1 MRGALLALAAAA
13 VLLGAAPAPPSN
25 PPPLVVERTGQGKA
39 EIVPV
44 RTLDGYDYLAARD
57 LARLVGASLH
67 WRSDVRKLVV
77 RTVHHDLKF
86 VVDSRW
92 VVLDEGETFQ
102 LDAPVRQVEGEAW
115 IPVSAFETIL
125 SGRFVPQARLARGRL
140 LLVADEPDAGPP
152 KLTVEGPITRLEL
165 PSQRPI
171 EAGLVSA
178 RTSRFTIHLPG
189 AHLTPLPGDTLVGQ
203 GLVTRAAF
211 RREPGDLWIELA
223 LAGAAEGYRLRTLSD
238 PERLQLEISRA
249 PIPTGFVPL
258 VAELAPGVPR
268 PVRVLVIDPG
278 HGGADSGYVVSP
290 GIREKDLTLT
300 LARTLKDELARRL
313 PGTLVLLTRDKD
325 ENLPAPLRVEQANRA
340 HADLYLSLHFDAAPG
355 TSLAG
360 VTAYVAPPLGV
371 DPQQLVGGEDAGVR
385 GRPRSRP
392 VLLVSWPRAA
402 GRHHGE
408 ARTVAD
414 LLVASLQADGRGP
427 GRVRVLP
434 TYPTEGADCPAVL
447 LECGT
452 AGRKEEIARLVT
464 PDGMRTLAISLARAV
479 ERYALGEA
487 WP

>member
-1 MRGALLALAAAA
+1 VRALVLIVALAL
-13 VLLGAAPAPPSN
+13 VGAAPPS
-25 PPPLVVERTGQGKA
+25 LVVERSGQGNA
-39 EIVPV
+39 ETVPI
-44 RTLDGYDYLAARD
+44 RTLDEHDYLLARD
-57 LARLVGASLH
+57 LARLVGASVH

-86 VVDSRW
+86 AVDSRW

-102 LDAPVRQVEGEAW
+102 LDAPIRQIDGEVW

-125 SGRFVPQARLARGRL
+125 SGRFVPQARLTRGRL
-140 LLVADEPDAGPP
+140 VLVADEPDAGPP
-152 KLTVEGPITRLEL
+152 KLTVDGAITRLEL
-165 PSQRPI
+165 PSQRPLDV
-171 EAGLVSA
+171 GLVSA
-178 RTSRFTIHLPG
+178 RTTRFTLHVPG

-203 GLVTRAAF
+203 GLITRAAF

-223 LAGAAEGYRLRTLSD
+223 LNNAAEGYRLRTLAD
-238 PERLQLEISRA
+238 PERVELEVSRG

-268 PVRVLVIDPG
+268 PLRVLVIDPG
-278 HGGADSGYVVSP
+278 HGGADSGYVAAP

-300 LARTLKDELARRL
+300 LAHALRDELHRRI
-313 PGTLVLLTRDKD
+313 PDMQILLTREKD
-325 ENLPAPLRVEQANRA
+325 EDLPAPLRVEQANRA

-355 TSLAG
+355 TGLAG
-360 VTAYVAPPLGV
+360 VTAYVAPPLGI
-371 DPQQLVGGEDAGVR
+371 DPQQLVGGADVGVR

-414 LLVASLQADGRGP
+414 LLVASLAADGRGP
-427 GRVRVLP
+427 GRVRILP

-452 AGRKEEIARLVT
+452 AGRKEEMQRLLT
-464 PDGMRTLAISLARAV
+464 ADGMRTLSISLARAV